1 MQVKS
6 RTSQAELNDYFDRL
20 RRDGSCNCFFF
31 VCHSAAG
38 ALSLPA
44 QPGLHLWAA
53 ERLSDAA
60 IDAGLFSWLIDRT
73 R

>member
-1 MQVKS
+1 VGV
-6 RTSQAELNDYFDRL
+6 RFDGL
-20 RRDGSCNCFFF
+20 TDLDKF
-31 VCHSAAG
+31 HDAAG

-44 QPGLHLWAA
+44 QPGLHLWEG

-60 IDAGLFSWLIDRT
+60 TDAGLFSWLIDRT